1 MSRASRGV
9 SFKTA
14 RAPAAAHATTAHHA
28 AANAAAPALA
38 SKPPAAAAEHSVAGS
53 AASAA
58 LAQGDRALAQA
69 SNANRRFGPEVPEDA
84 VQAAPG
90 VAPESAQ
97 ATAAAAA
104 AKLEMRE
111 TRETRETREAAAS
124 GARHLGPESA
134 GPVNALK
141 PLGEV
146 NAENAEREAAFI
158 NARKEQ
164 RQDGAKH
171 RQDGAPRRLEDQLP
185 KLPFVPGCKSDN
197 AARCGLDA
205 GVLKGSLADVARRMV
220 AKT

>member
-1 MSRASRGV
+1 
-9 SFKTA
+9 
-14 RAPAAAHATTAHHA
+14 
-28 AANAAAPALA
+28 
-38 SKPPAAAAEHSVAGS
+38 
-53 AASAA
+53 
-58 LAQGDRALAQA
+58 
-69 SNANRRFGPEVPEDA
+69 
-84 VQAAPG
+84 
-90 VAPESAQ
+90 
-97 ATAAAAA
+97 
-104 AKLEMRE
+104 MRE

-164 RQDGAKH
+164 RQDGAKQ

-220 AKT
+220 AKTVHCKQPNPNPDPDPNPNPNQVLLRDLSTPGAIAAAAEEVVVELEVGWP